1 MSKSTS
7 KKSKSKAS
15 SKQAGAKKLNPVIL
29 IVGLAIVAIAL
40 FVFLRPAP
48 VAEGVADFSDEELVS
63 SAEPLRISPDVFN
76 KRFVE
81 DGADY
86 YLLDVRTPSEFA
98 GGQIAGA
105 DNISVTDLEA
115 RVSELPTDKPIV
127 VYCRSGNRSAQ
138 AANILKQAGFT
149 GVYDL
154 GGISS
159 WQSAGNPVCTNC

>member
-1 MSKSTS
+1 MMYVVYHEGVYVLSEMPWRER
-7 KKSKSKAS
+7 
-15 SKQAGAKKLNPVIL
+15 Q
-29 IVGLAIVAIAL
+29 
-40 FVFLRPAP
+40 PAFEHG
-48 VAEGVADFSDEELVS
+48 AEGVADFSDEELVS

-76 KRFVE
+76 KRFVG

-98 GGQIAGA
+98 SGQIAGA
-105 DNISVTDLEA
+105 DNISVTDLES

-154 GGISS
+154 GGINS